1 MSPDTS
7 TTLEVVTPHTTIF
20 LRKQGHGPA
29 LLLLHGFPETH
40 LMWRDVAPLL
50 ARHFTVVY
58 PDLPGYGRSGCPESD
73 ADHTPY
79 TKRAMAEDMVS
90 MMEQL
95 GFSRFSVAGHD
106 RGGRVAYR
114 MALDHPDRIQRLAV
128 LDIVPIGEAWDRA
141 DRQLA
146 TSFWTWTLL
155 SQPAPLPER
164 LIAGAPE
171 AIIEDAVTHWGSAG
185 ITFPPF
191 IREAYT
197 EPLRDPA
204 HAHAIC
210 EEFRAA
216 ATADYEH
223 DHDDLLYGRRISCP
237 VLVLW
242 SADNALDNLYYRD
255 GGPLA
260 IWRAWADDV
269 QGQAIRGG
277 HFFPEEAP
285 EETAEVLKGFFA
297 GGAEFL

>member
-1 MSPDTS
+1 MSLDNSRTMEIN
-7 TTLEVVTPHTTIF
+7 TRDTTIF
-20 LRKQGHGPA
+20 LRKLGAGPG

-50 ARHFTVVY
+50 AKHFTVVY
-58 PDLPGYGRSGCPESD
+58 PDLRGYGSSGCPMSD
-73 ADHTPY
+73 AAHTPY

-90 MMEQL
+90 VMEQL

-114 MALDHPDRIQRLAV
+114 LALDHPDRIERLAV
-128 LDIVPIGEAWDRA
+128 LDIIPIGEAWDRA
-141 DRQLA
+141 DRKLA
-146 TSFWTWTLL
+146 TSFWSWSLL
-155 SQPAPLPER
+155 SQPEPLPEQ

-171 AIIEDAVTHWGSAG
+171 AIIQDAATHWGSPG
-185 ITFPPF
+185 GVFPPF
-191 IREAYT
+191 IREAYV
-197 EPLRDPA
+197 EPLRDPS

-216 ATADYEH
+216 ATLDYEH
-223 DHDDLLYGRRISCP
+223 DHDDLLYGRRIDCP

-242 SADNALDNLYYRD
+242 SADNALDSWYDTD

-260 IWRAWADDV
+260 IWRGWANDV
-269 QGQAIRGG
+269 RGQAIRGG

-285 EETAEVLKGFFA
+285 EETAEALKLFFSA
-297 GGAEFL
+297 GGA